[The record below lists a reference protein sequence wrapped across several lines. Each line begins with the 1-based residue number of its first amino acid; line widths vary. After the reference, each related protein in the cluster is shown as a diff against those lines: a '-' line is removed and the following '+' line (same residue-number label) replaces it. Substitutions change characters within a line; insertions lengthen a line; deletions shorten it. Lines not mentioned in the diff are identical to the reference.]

1 MIGHALLAEAAAR
14 GHNAIPIQRPAK
26 SSSTQAARAG
36 TILWDPEAVHPFADL
51 EMLEGMDAVVHLAGA
66 NVAAHRWTPAY
77 KRHICESRTQPTS
90 ALALVLARLQRPPKV
105 LVSASATGFY
115 GTRGEEVLTEE
126 APSGE
131 GFLCKVCDAWEHA
144 TAPAEAAGIRVVHA
158 RFGVV
163 LSPFGGALKQM
174 LPLFR
179 MGLGG
184 RLGNGQEWMSWIALE
199 DLLKALFWTM
209 EHEGL
214 QGPVNMSSP
223 QPVRNTEFTKALAAA
238 VHRPA
243 VLPAPA
249 FALRAAFG
257 EMANE
262 MLLTSCRVVPAK
274 LQESGFVFGQPE
286 IGAALAGMLRYA
298 RA

>member
-14 GHNAIPIQRPAK
+14 GHHGIPVQRPA
-26 SSSTQAARAG
+26 QNPRMQPARAG
-36 TILWDPEAVHPFADL
+36 AILWDPEAVHPFADL

-66 NVAAHRWTPAY
+66 NIAAQRWTPAY
-77 KRHICESRTQPTS
+77 KRQICESRTQPTS

-115 GTRGEEVLTEE
+115 GSRGEELLTEE
-126 APSGE
+126 TPGGE
-131 GFLCKVCDAWEHA
+131 GFLCRVCDAWERA

-199 DLLKALFWTM
+199 DLLNALFWAM

-249 FALRAAFG
+249 FALRTAFG